1 MDAAISLIV
10 PVYNVEPYLEGCL
23 RSVFAQRGTI
33 PMELILV
40 DDCGSD
46 ASMQIAEN
54 LLPEAPG
61 HIQCHIL
68 HHARNRGLS
77 AARNT
82 GTAVAKGEYIL
93 FLDSDD
99 QLAPDACSVLLQL
112 IGQSKAD
119 MAIGGIQLCSPV
131 HDSFFDIPSGEW
143 EGDASAKAVFSCAI
157 RPMAWNKLI
166 RLSYLR
172 QHGLLFK
179 EGLLHEDEHWIARV
193 ALCRPRIVA
202 TSHPTYLYRNQR
214 PGSIMSDVGC
224 RHILSKLAIADD
236 IAPLLRHERG
246 EVKKLASQWILR
258 HVLNA
263 LLLQAKAAHLP
274 LGSLG
279 SRRLLHTSHLVARL
293 CSHWQRKTWLLHHP
307 NRRYRKVARI
317 CWLRPSFFSGLLLY
331 LYFRK
336 IIAS

>member
-1 MDAAISLIV
+1 MDAVISLIV

-23 RSVFAQRGTI
+23 RSVFDQKGTI

-46 ASMQIAEN
+46 TSMQIAEN

-61 HIQCHIL
+61 NIQCHIL
-68 HHARNRGLS
+68 HHECNRGLS

-93 FLDSDD
+93 YLDSDD
-99 QLAPDACSVLLQL
+99 QLTPDACSVLLQL
-112 IGQSKAD
+112 IEQSKAD
-119 MAIGGIQLCSPV
+119 MAIGGIQLSAPA
-131 HDSFFDIPSGEW
+131 HDHFFDIPAGEW
-143 EGDASAKAVFSCAI
+143 KGEASAKAVFSRTV

-193 ALCRPRIVA
+193 ALSHPHIVA

-214 PGSIMSDVGC
+214 PGSIMSAVSL
-224 RHILSKLAIADD
+224 RHILSKLIIASD
-236 IAPLLRHERG
+236 IAELLRHERG
-246 EVKKLASQWILR
+246 EVKEQASQWILL

-263 LLLQAKAAHLP
+263 LLLQAKDAHLP
-274 LGSLG
+274 LDIHGR
-279 SRRLLHTSHLVARL
+279 RRLLHTSYLVARL
-293 CSHWQRKTWLLHHP
+293 CSRWQRKKWLLHHP
-307 NRRYRKVARI
+307 NQRYRRVAHI
-317 CWLRPSFFSGLLLY
+317 CRLRPALFSGILLY
-331 LYFRK
+331 FYFRK
-336 IIAS
+336 KLSS